1 MTEQA
6 ADSGIE
12 VVLDNRKLIV
22 AFVVLIAICGGFFVL
37 GFVEGKRQGYQ
48 AGMQTA
54 VETAALASPD
64 AASAPVSQT
73 ADSASDQKIA
83 ENVTESQPLNWYQN
97 VNRREEEPE
106 IASRKAPSSPAKK
119 VVEPESKAK
128 AKPESKPRADSNILG
143 TGSVSYTVQ
152 VGAFL
157 KQKEAE
163 TGSRE
168 LRSKGFEC
176 RIEPPVP
183 PKEFYLLK
191 VGKFDTR
198 AEAVAMELRLK
209 KSGFS
214 CFVKTN

>member
-6 ADSGIE
+6 TDSGIE

-48 AGMQTA
+48 SGMLTA
-54 VETAALASPD
+54 VETSTPANTDTS
-64 AASAPVSQT
+64 STPVSQT
-73 ADSASDQKIA
+73 ADSASEPKVA

-106 IASRKAPSSPAKK
+106 IASRKAPSSPAKT
-119 VVEPESKAK
+119 VAAPESKAK
-128 AKPESKPRADSNILG
+128 AKSESKPKADSNALR
-143 TGSVSYTVQ
+143 TGSVNYCVQ
-152 VGAFL
+152 VGAFI

-163 TGSRE
+163 TRVQE

-183 PKEFYLLK
+183 PKEFYLIK
-191 VGKFDTR
+191 VGRFDTR
-198 AEAVAMELRLK
+198 AEAVAMQLRLK
-209 KSGFS
+209 NSGFS